1 MVWGVFD
8 GAFAARLL
16 DQKFP
21 APAAMAPADPDG
33 EVMYNKLLRD
43 CVVFRSP
50 TDAVEEVI
58 RPYPNKP
65 PWEVQPK
72 PLQNPALL
80 RGPTETPADSN
91 VFRRSNR
98 KPCKVQPNSDSN
110 PQKDQTRI
118 IKS

>member
-1 MVWGVFD
+1 MVHGVFD

-21 APAAMAPADPDG
+21 APAAMAPVDPDG